1 MAGGK
6 SNWPWPTGGGGSGA
20 LMAGGKDGK
29 SSWPWPP
36 DGPPD
41 NALHSLG
48 MEFTTITAGE
58 VVGRLLVTATCCQ
71 PFKVLGGGVSA
82 LMAEAS
88 ASIGGYIASGYR
100 RVAGVQMSINHMRS
114 AHLGETVQ
122 AQAKPI
128 HLGRTLQVWEVE
140 IWRIDPSTSECKDL
154 VSTARVT
161 LLCNLP
167 TPEDLK
173 HYEQDFIKKHAK
185 L

>member
-1 MAGGK
+1 MAAGNGDGGEEGK
-6 SNWPWPTGGGGSGA
+6 S
-20 LMAGGKDGK
+20 

-36 DGPPD
+36 DGPWD
-41 NALHSLG
+41 NPLHSLG
-48 MEFTTITAGE
+48 MEFTTVTAGE

-82 LMAEAS
+82 LMAEAT
-88 ASIGGYIASGYR
+88 ASIGGYLASGHR
-100 RVAGVQMSINHMRS
+100 RVAGVQLSINHIRP
-114 AHLGETVQ
+114 AHLGETVM
-122 AQAKPI
+122 AKAKPI
-128 HLGRTLQVWEVE
+128 QLGRTIQVWEVQ

-167 TPEDLK
+167 IPEEMK
-173 HYEQDFIKKHAK
+173 HYQEGLIKKHSK